1 MSDLPTSEADEP
13 TLLQFDDNSLLPML
27 FGEHDQH
34 LARIERQL
42 GVSLVSRGNR
52 LAISGPADAAHS
64 AKLALDRAA
73 RDAGIRIVLLNAFYR
88 TGGIDQP
95 LSDAQRRFGSGS
107 VGEYLQQLDRLADK
121 IHART
126 QSLADKNHKPVWLSN
141 PVPTER
147 DILKGR
153 DTTGLYRLG
162 ADAVGRDIL
171 TRVIFG
177 ARVSLEM
184 VAIALLS
191 GVLIGT
197 GLGLAAGYW
206 GGWIDELISR
216 IVDFWLALPFI
227 MVAMVVAIVW
237 GQSFTIILILL
248 ALLAWSPF
256 VRNVRAEVLT
266 LKQRD
271 YVNMARV
278 YGASDWRILTRHLL
292 PGVTNTVVVIAT
304 LRVGSLIL
312 AEASLSFL
320 GIGIPPPTPAW
331 GLMVA
336 EGRQWLTT
344 AWWNSFFAGLAIFLV
359 VMSLNVFG
367 DRLRDQLDPRL
378 RQIQR

>member
-1 MSDLPTSEADEP
+1 MATGTDIEVESFQTRPGESDRSWLQIAWRIFRDWPVLPAVVMGILVIAAIFAPLIVPS
-13 TLLQFDDNSLLPML
+13 NS
-27 FGEHDQH
+27 
-34 LARIERQL
+34 
-42 GVSLVSRGNR
+42 
-52 LAISGPADAAHS
+52 
-64 AKLALDRAA
+64 
-73 RDAGIRIVLLNAFYR
+73 
-88 TGGIDQP
+88 
-95 LSDAQRRFGSGS
+95 
-107 VGEYLQQLDRLADK
+107 
-121 IHART
+121 RT
-126 QSLADKNHKPVWLSN
+126 QSLADKNHAPVWFGN
-141 PVPTER
+141 PEPTER
-147 DILKGR
+147 DIKKGR
-153 DTTGLYRLG
+153 DKSGLYRLG
-162 ADAVGRDIL
+162 ADAFGRDIL

-184 VAIALLS
+184 VAIAMVS
-191 GVLIGT
+191 GVVIGT
-197 GLGLAAGYW
+197 ALGLAAGYW

-216 IVDFWLALPFI
+216 VVDFWLALPFI

-344 AWWNSFFAGLAIFLV
+344 AWWISFFPGLAIFLI
-359 VMSLNVFG
+359 VMSMNFFG
-367 DRLRDQLDPRL
+367 DWLRDKLDTRL
-378 RQIQR
+378 RQI

>member
-1 MSDLPTSEADEP
+1 MATGTEINVESVQTSPRESGRSW
-13 TLLQFDDNSLLPML
+13 LQIAWMIFREWPLLP
-27 FGEHDQH
+27 
-34 LARIERQL
+34 
-42 GVSLVSRGNR
+42 GVVMGVLVIA
-52 LAISGPADAAHS
+52 AIFA
-64 AKLALDRAA
+64 
-73 RDAGIRIVLLNAFYR
+73 
-88 TGGIDQP
+88 P
-95 LSDAQRRFGSGS
+95 LIAPTDS
-107 VGEYLQQLDRLADK
+107 
-121 IHART
+121 RT
-126 QSLADKNHKPVWLSN
+126 QSLADKNHEPVWFGN
-141 PVPTER
+141 PEPTER
-147 DILKGR
+147 DIKRGR
-153 DTTGLYRLG
+153 DKSGLYRLG
-162 ADAVGRDIL
+162 ADAFGRDIL
-171 TRVIFG
+171 TRVVFG

-184 VAIALLS
+184 VAIAMMS
-191 GVLIGT
+191 GVVIGT
-197 GLGLAAGYW
+197 ALGLAAGYW
-206 GGWIDELISR
+206 GGWMDELISR
-216 IVDFWLALPFI
+216 MVDFWLALPFI

-344 AWWNSFFAGLAIFLV
+344 AWWISFFPGLAIFLV
-359 VMSLNVFG
+359 VMSLNFFG
-367 DRLRDQLDPRL
+367 DWLRDKLDPRL
-378 RQIQR
+378 RQI

>member
-1 MSDLPTSEADEP
+1 MAVGTEIDV
-13 TLLQFDDNSLLPML
+13 QR
-27 FGEHDQH
+27 GR
-34 LARIERQL
+34 LARRTKPRSFLKSAWVIFREWPVL
-42 GVSLVSRGNR
+42 PGLVMAT
-52 LAISGPADAAHS
+52 LVIAAVF
-64 AKLALDRAA
+64 APLIAPTNA
-73 RDAGIRIVLLNAFYR
+73 R
-88 TGGIDQP
+88 
-95 LSDAQRRFGSGS
+95 S
-107 VGEYLQQLDRLADK
+107 
-121 IHART
+121 
-126 QSLADKNHKPVWLSN
+126 QSLADKNHEPVWLGN

-162 ADAVGRDIL
+162 ADVVGRDIL

-206 GGWIDELISR
+206 GGWVDELISR

-344 AWWNSFFAGLAIFLV
+344 AWWISFFPGLAIFLV
-359 VMSLNVFG
+359 VMSLNFFG
-367 DRLRDQLDPRL
+367 DWLRDKLDPRL
-378 RQIQR
+378 RQI

>member
-1 MSDLPTSEADEP
+1 MASISDISTQSTEVNPSVRRSPL
-13 TLLQFDDNSLLPML
+13 
-27 FGEHDQH
+27 
-34 LARIERQL
+34 
-42 GVSLVSRGNR
+42 R
-52 LAISGPADAAHS
+52 LAWKIFREWPILPGIVMGALVITAVFAPFFAPAE
-64 AKLALDRAA
+64 
-73 RDAGIRIVLLNAFYR
+73 F
-88 TGGIDQP
+88 
-95 LSDAQRRFGSGS
+95 
-107 VGEYLQQLDRLADK
+107 
-121 IHART
+121 RT
-126 QSLADKNHKPVWLSN
+126 QSLADKNHAPVWFSDAE
-141 PVPTER
+141 PTER
-147 DILKGR
+147 DIAKGR
-153 DTTGLYRLG
+153 DPAGLYRLG
-162 ADAVGRDIL
+162 ADAFGRDVL

-177 ARVSLEM
+177 ARVSLQM
-184 VAIALLS
+184 VLIALTS
-191 GVLIGT
+191 GVIIGT

-271 YVNMARV
+271 YVSMARV

-292 PGVTNTVVVIAT
+292 PGVTNTIVVLAT

-344 AWWNSFFAGLAIFLV
+344 AWWISFFPGLAIFLI
-359 VMSLNVFG
+359 VMSLNFFG
-367 DRLRDQLDPRL
+367 DWLRDKLDPRL
-378 RQIQR
+378 RQIV